1 MRTALETLGMMGV
14 MLLLLAPMAILAKD
28 EKRPAT
34 GKGERRA
41 ERDGNKLVEKIKDTA
56 RSKGTNIVYRT
67 GRTFPLMFS
76 RSDKAKENGRAGSP
90 KPPHGK

>member
-14 MLLLLAPMAILAKD
+14 MLFLLAPMAILAKD
-28 EKRPAT
+28 EKRPVN
-34 GKGERRA
+34 GDKRV
-41 ERDGNKLVEKIKDTA
+41 ERDGNKLVEKIKDPS
-56 RSKGTNIVYRT
+56 RSNGTNLVYRT

-76 RSDKAKENGRAGSP
+76 RADKAKENGRAVSP